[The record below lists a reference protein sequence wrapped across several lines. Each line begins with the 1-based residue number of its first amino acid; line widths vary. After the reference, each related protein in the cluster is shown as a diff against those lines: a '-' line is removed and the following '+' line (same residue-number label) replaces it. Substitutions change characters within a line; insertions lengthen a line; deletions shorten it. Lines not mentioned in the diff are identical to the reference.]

1 MVQVAD
7 PASLDYEQ
15 RRSGYDKLVTD
26 YQPDVGPASVGSDRQ
41 PKGFSGHDDPRET
54 EEKMRTYVCPMTG
67 CSNESLTVC
76 RQDGGGS
83 RQFDS
88 FFLAHRASYLCFGS
102 CEMAGARSS
111 YA

>member
-41 PKGFSGHDDPRET
+41 PKGTPGMTTP
-54 EEKMRTYVCPMTG
+54 EKQKRK
-67 CSNESLTVC
+67 
-76 RQDGGGS
+76 
-83 RQFDS
+83 
-88 FFLAHRASYLCFGS
+88 
-102 CEMAGARSS
+102 
-111 YA
+111 